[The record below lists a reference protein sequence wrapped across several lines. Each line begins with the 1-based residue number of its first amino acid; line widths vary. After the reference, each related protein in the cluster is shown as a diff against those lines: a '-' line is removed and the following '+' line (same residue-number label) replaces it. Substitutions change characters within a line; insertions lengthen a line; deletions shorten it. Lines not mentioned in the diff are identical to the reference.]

1 MEYTAIQKNIG
12 HTPRKLRLVA
22 DIVRKMSP
30 EKAILTLEFT
40 NKAASVDLI
49 KAIKVA
55 LANAGKKENLSFKK
69 IEINEGMKMK
79 RYRVGTAGR
88 GRGRPYKKR
97 LSHIKIVL
105 TDELKIQNSNVKN
118 ANKDKQKQ
126 NHMKGDERKVVMD
139 DSAAKSESTEKVM
152 TESSK

>member
-1 MEYTAIQKNIG
+1 MEYTAIQKNLG

-22 DIVRKMSP
+22 DMIRKMTP
-30 EKAILTLEFT
+30 EKALLTLEFT

-49 KAIKVA
+49 KAIKTA

-79 RYRVGTAGR
+79 RLRVGTAGR
-88 GRGRPYKKR
+88 GRGRPYKRR

-105 TDELKIQNSNVKN
+105 TDELNIKAQMPNTKI
-118 ANKDKQKQ
+118 DKKRDG
-126 NHMKGDERKVVMD
+126 NEKGVEQTKKGPD
-139 DSAAKSESTEKVM
+139 DLAVGTAKEEKV
-152 TESSK
+152 ESKSV